1 LQKAIKRVNE
11 PPFPN
16 PNRKPLWRRLAPW
29 LLPLPALLLLL
40 AGAWQYRQPLLNDW
54 LKPRIETLLARQLGG
69 EASIGG
75 LLLERDRLEVTALE
89 LRSGGEYALR
99 MASIE
104 AEFDWRGLLRRQLR
118 SLRVTAPALTWRPA
132 PAAGRRPPPELP
144 DWTVATLELA
154 GGSLAVDAGGHRYHA
169 AAIDLRWRE
178 GEPGRF
184 TLAAKLGATHPVPL
198 AVAGTLRAPAA
209 VEIVLQQLRWADREL
224 LAQPVALS
232 FGGSGG
238 VQGAGRLQLP
248 ALDRAAVARLLSA
261 FDRGDL
267 LPPGLDFA
275 FQGIGI
281 GFSLGRSGLQ
291 WQGEIASGR
300 MELAGFSLPIA
311 NLHGTWSERADGW
324 QADGTLAS
332 AAASTLR
339 WHLTR
344 AGSRLSGTL
353 DGHTGDPAA
362 LAALWRPGTRWP
374 LAGALD
380 WRLELE
386 RSAAGLELQVRVT
399 GRKGESPRP
408 NEISLALLQLRGDA
422 RLRQDRRGRWQ
433 GPLHLA
439 GGPLP
444 VGSLQAERLTLTA
457 KLAQQPQGLAVTALD
472 LHGAAAG
479 AGLRIGRLQLR
490 GEGRWRPGGLHA
502 TVAEL
507 SLDGGEYQAAD
518 GLTGLGRSAL
528 RLAGAI
534 DWQSAKRLI
543 DWRLAGRLQAGEV
556 LHQAFYGDLSALP
569 ADLSA
574 AGSWRPADG
583 TLAVDRFSLG
593 LEPFGRVTGAGRL
606 GPNGWQLTARA
617 GLPGLGTL
625 FNDQLQAMVAPLAT
639 WAGGLTLD
647 GGLSLTF
654 TARRT
659 AAGGTAAGELASTGL
674 SLAAKDGSL
683 RVDRLR
689 GKLPF
694 RTHWGEEKPVADERE
709 GLLAFDR
716 IAAGP
721 AALESAQLELT
732 AGDNRWSF
740 ATPWTIT
747 LGGGR
752 ITLDGVT
759 IDGPFG
765 AWGITARTRM
775 SGIELGRLTHDFG
788 ILPLAGRIDADLG
801 RISYRQGRLETAG
814 QAEIRVFGGRID
826 VSNLRAEDLFSR
838 YRSFQ
843 GDIEMTGLDLSQLT
857 RTFAFGEIN
866 GIVDGY
872 VHDLRLFGTVPSR
885 FQAALHS
892 RDSGTRNISVKALNN
907 LAVLSQGG
915 IAAALSRGIYRF
927 IDFYRYRKIGI
938 LCTLQNDQFLL
949 RGDAREGVDNYLVY
963 GGWLPPKIDV
973 LAPRTAVSFKEM
985 LRRLE
990 RVGR

>member
-1 LQKAIKRVNE
+1 MNE
-11 PPFPN
+11 PPVPN
-16 PNRKPLWRRLAPW
+16 PTRKPLWRRLAPW
-29 LLPLPALLLLL
+29 LLPLLALLLLL

-54 LKPRIETLLARQLGG
+54 LKPRIESFLARQLDG
-69 EASIGG
+69 EARIGG
-75 LLLERDRLEVTALE
+75 LLLERDRLVVTALE
-89 LRSGGEYALR
+89 LRSGGEFAVR
-99 MASIE
+99 VASIE
-104 AEFDWRGLLRRQLR
+104 AGFDWRELLHRHLR
-118 SLRVTAPALTWRPA
+118 SLRVTEPALTWRPSPVA
-132 PAAGRRPPPELP
+132 DRRALPALP
-144 DWTVATLELA
+144 GWTVATLELA
-154 GGSLAVDAGGHRYHA
+154 GGALEVDAGGHRYHA
-169 AAIDLRWRE
+169 AAIDLRWRD
-178 GEPGRF
+178 GQPGRF

-224 LAQPVALS
+224 LAKPVPLA

-238 VQGAGRLQLP
+238 VRGTGRLQLA
-248 ALDRAAVARLLSA
+248 ALDRAAVTRLLLA

-275 FQGIGI
+275 LKGIGI
-281 GFSLGRSGLQ
+281 GFSLGSGGMQ
-291 WQGEIASGR
+291 WQGEIASGHL
-300 MELAGFSLPIA
+300 ELAGLSLPIA
-311 NLHGTWSERADGW
+311 NLHGTWTEQAGGW
-324 QADGTLAS
+324 QAAGALAT
-332 AAASTLR
+332 AAASTVR
-339 WHLTR
+339 WRLTQ
-344 AGSRLSGTL
+344 AGPRLSGTL

-362 LAALWRPGTRWP
+362 LAALSRPGTRWP

-380 WRLELE
+380 WSLELE
-386 RSAAGLELQVRVT
+386 RSAAGLELQARVT
-399 GRKGESPRP
+399 GRKGEKPRP
-408 NEISLALLQLRGDA
+408 GAVSLAELRLRGDA

-444 VGSLQAERLTLTA
+444 VGNLQAEQLTLTA
-457 KLAQQPQGLAVTALD
+457 QLAQEPAGLAVTALD
-472 LHGAAAG
+472 LEGKAAG
-479 AGLRIGRLQLR
+479 AGLRIGKLQLR
-490 GEGRWRPGGLHA
+490 GKGRWQRGSLHA

-507 SLDGGEYQAAD
+507 SLAGVEYQSAD

-528 RLAGAI
+528 RLSGAI
-534 DWQSAKRLI
+534 DWQPAKRLV

-556 LHQAFYGDLSALP
+556 LHQAFYGDFSALP

-574 AGSWRPADG
+574 AGSWRPAG
-583 TLAVDRFSLG
+583 GALAIDRFSLA
-593 LEPFGRVTGAGRL
+593 LEPFGRVTGSARL
-606 GPNGWQLTARA
+606 EPGGWQLTAKA
-617 GLPGLGTL
+617 GFPGLGNL
-625 FNDQLQAMVAPLAT
+625 FNGQLRAMVAPLAT

-647 GGLSLTF
+647 GGLNL
-654 TARRT
+654 AVAAGLT
-659 AAGGTAAGELASTGL
+659 AAGGKASGELASTGL

-683 RVDRLR
+683 EVERLR
-689 GKLPF
+689 GKFPF
-694 RTHWGEEKPVADERE
+694 LVHWGKGTPTPGAQE

-721 AALESAQLELT
+721 AALESARLELT
-732 AGDNRWSF
+732 AGANRWSF

-752 ITLDGVT
+752 ITLAGVT
-759 IDGPFG
+759 IDGPPG
-765 AWGITARTRM
+765 DWGISAQTRVA
-775 SGIELGRLTHDFG
+775 GVELEQLSRDFG

-814 QAEIRVFGGRID
+814 QAEIRVFGGRIN
-826 VSNLRAEDLFSR
+826 VSNLRAEDLFSS

-949 RGDAREGVDNYLVY
+949 RGDAREGADNYLVY
-963 GGWLPPKIDV
+963 GGWLPPKIDI

>member
-1 LQKAIKRVNE
+1 MNE
-11 PPFPN
+11 PVPKSTH
-16 PNRKPLWRRLAPW
+16 RPLWRRLAPW

-69 EASIGG
+69 EARIGG
-75 LLLERDRLEVTALE
+75 LLLERDRLMVTALE
-89 LRSGGEYALR
+89 LRSDGEYALR
-99 MASIE
+99 VASIE
-104 AEFDWRGLLRRQLR
+104 AGFDWRELLHRHLR
-118 SLRVTAPALTWRPA
+118 SLRVTEPALTWRPA
-132 PAAGRRPPPELP
+132 PAAGRRAPPELP
-144 DWTVATLELA
+144 GWTVATLELA
-154 GGSLAVDAGGHRYHA
+154 GGALEVDAGGHRYHA
-169 AAIDLRWRE
+169 AAIDLRWRD
-178 GEPGRF
+178 GQPGRF
-184 TLAAKLGATHPVPL
+184 TLAARLGATHPVPL

-224 LAQPVALS
+224 LAKPIPLS

-238 VQGAGRLQLP
+238 VRGTGRLQLP

-275 FQGIGI
+275 LQGIGI
-281 GFSLGRSGLQ
+281 GFSLGRSGMQ

-300 MELAGFSLPIA
+300 MELAGLLPPHRQPA
-311 NLHGTWSERADGW
+311 
-324 QADGTLAS
+324 
-332 AAASTLR
+332 
-339 WHLTR
+339 WHLVGAGRRLAGRRDARQRRRQHPPLAPDPGRSAPVRHPRR
-344 AGSRLSGTL
+344 AHRGPGGARRAVASE
-353 DGHTGDPAA
+353 HA
-362 LAALWRPGTRWP
+362 LAARRGPG
-374 LAGALD
+374 LASRTGALG
-380 WRLELE
+380 RGPG
-386 RSAAGLELQVRVT
+386 AAGPGHRPQR
-399 GRKGESPRP
+399 GKPRP
-408 NEISLALLQLRGDA
+408 NEISLASCSCGATPGCGKIAGAAGR
-422 RLRQDRRGRWQ
+422 DRCIWPADRCRW
-433 GPLHLA
+433 GACRPS
-439 GGPLP
+439 
-444 VGSLQAERLTLTA
+444 GSPSPPNWRSNR
-457 KLAQQPQGLAVTALD
+457 QGLAVTALD

-479 AGLRIGRLQLR
+479 AGLRIGKLQLR
-490 GEGRWRPGGLHA
+490 GEGRWQPGRLHA

-507 SLDGGEYQAAD
+507 SLAGVEYQAAD

-528 RLAGAI
+528 RLSGAI
-534 DWQSAKRLI
+534 DWQPAKRLV

-556 LHQAFYGDLSALP
+556 LHQAFYGDFSALP

-583 TLAVDRFSLG
+583 TLAVDRFSLA
-593 LEPFGRVTGAGRL
+593 LEPFGRVTGSARL
-606 GPNGWQLTARA
+606 EPDGWQLTAKA

-625 FNDQLQAMVAPLAT
+625 FNDQLRAMVAPLAT

-647 GGLSLTF
+647 GGLNLAF

-659 AAGGTAAGELASTGL
+659 AAGGKAAGELASTGL

-689 GKLPF
+689 GKFPF
-694 RTHWGEEKPVADERE
+694 LHPLGGRNAGGGRTQE

-826 VSNLRAEDLFSR
+826 VSNLRAEDLFSS

-949 RGDAREGVDNYLVY
+949 RGDAREGADNYLVY
-963 GGWLPPKIDV
+963 GGWLPPKIDI